1 MFILKSTNKNFLY
14 NIIYQVFIFIIP
26 LITTPYVSRIL
37 GVNNVG
43 IYSYTYSIVYYF
55 MLASMLGINNYGAR
69 EIAKA
74 SNNKNKLSKT
84 FFSIYFLQLICCGI
98 MAILYIIVS
107 SLYQY
112 DHKEIMFIQFIY
124 LISCI
129 FDINWFFFGLEKFK
143 ITISRNVII
152 KMLSLILIFTLVNSR
167 SELWLYTLIMSG
179 STLISQIYL
188 WIYVKKE
195 IHFYKPT
202 FKEIFKHLP
211 ECLILFI
218 PIISYSIYR
227 VMDKTLIGAISNTV
241 QLGNFES
248 AEKIINIPISFI
260 TALGTVMM
268 PHMSKTTNDE
278 YTEKLNDTFKLC
290 FFFIIPMIIGL
301 FVISDDFS
309 NVFFG
314 DEFSLTGTIIK
325 YLLPTILFSAITN
338 VIRSNYL
345 IPKGKNNIYVI
356 STILGAVVNLILN
369 LIFIKRYGALGACI
383 GTLAAEF
390 TVMFYQILATRKI
403 INYIKVFKIGIP
415 FLIESL
421 LVGLLIYLIGI
432 VINNI
437 WTRLIVQIIIAVIIY
452 ITINWKYIIYDFFG
466 KKTKKKIKTA

>member
-248 AEKIINIPISFI
+248 AEKII
-260 TALGTVMM
+260 TYY
-268 PHMSKTTNDE
+268 E
-278 YTEKLNDTFKLC
+278 
-290 FFFIIPMIIGL
+290 
-301 FVISDDFS
+301 
-309 NVFFG
+309 
-314 DEFSLTGTIIK
+314 
-325 YLLPTILFSAITN
+325 
-338 VIRSNYL
+338 
-345 IPKGKNNIYVI
+345 
-356 STILGAVVNLILN
+356 
-369 LIFIKRYGALGACI
+369 
-383 GTLAAEF
+383 
-390 TVMFYQILATRKI
+390 
-403 INYIKVFKIGIP
+403 
-415 FLIESL
+415 
-421 LVGLLIYLIGI
+421 
-432 VINNI
+432 
-437 WTRLIVQIIIAVIIY
+437 
-452 ITINWKYIIYDFFG
+452 
-466 KKTKKKIKTA
+466 

>member
-1 MFILKSTNKNFLY
+1 MDILKSTNKNFLY
-14 NIIYQVFIFIIP
+14 NVIYQVFIFIIP
-26 LITTPYVSRIL
+26 LVTTPYVSRIL

-74 SNNKNKLSKT
+74 SNNKEKLSKI
-84 FFSIYFLQLICCGI
+84 FVSIYFLQLICCSI
-98 MAILYIIVS
+98 MVILYIIIS
-107 SLYQY
+107 GIYQY
-112 DHKEIMFIQFIY
+112 EHKTIMFIQLIY

-143 ITISRNVII
+143 ITISRNIII
-152 KMLSLILIFTLVNSR
+152 KLLSLILIFAFVNSR
-167 SELWLYTLIMSG
+167 KELWLYTLIMSG
-179 STLISQIYL
+179 STLLSQLYL
-188 WIYVKKE
+188 WIYVKRE
-195 IHFYKPT
+195 VHFYKPT

-211 ECLILFI
+211 ECLVLFI

-268 PHMSKTTNDE
+268 PHMSKTTEDK
-278 YTEKLNDTFKLC
+278 YTEKLRDTFKLC

-301 FVISDDFS
+301 FVISNDFS
-309 NVFFG
+309 NIFFG
-314 DEFSLTGTIIK
+314 DEFTLTGNIIK

-356 STILGAVVNLILN
+356 STILGAFVNLILN

-390 TVMFYQILATRKI
+390 TVMLYQVLATRKV

-415 FLIESL
+415 VLIKSL
-421 LVGLLIYLIGI
+421 LVGMLIYIIGI
-432 VINNI
+432 LINNI
-437 WTRLIVQIIIAVIIY
+437 WIRLVTQIIAAVTIY
-452 ITINWKYIIYDFFG
+452 IIINWKYIVYDFFG
-466 KKTKKKIKTA
+466 KKPKNKINVA